1 MNETWLWLAYLAT
14 AVAAFLL
21 VVKLGWRIVS
31 SMLAGAFVSLVAW
44 GILYLFTAEDLRP
57 SFWRVDLSLSMSF
70 AVIFAG
76 AGAAIGFAT
85 RGRKAP

>member
-1 MNETWLWLAYLAT
+1 MNETWLWLAYLAS

-21 VVKLGWRIVS
+21 VVKLRCRIVS

-44 GILYLFTAEDLRP
+44 GLLYLFTAEDLRP

-85 RGRKAP
+85 RGRKTP